1 MDKGPFACLF
11 LDQVYIY
18 TPVDG
23 QTPVGETSTMSE
35 LTERQAEIL
44 DYVRTCLREH
54 GAPPTRADIAKM
66 FGFSSPNAAEGHL
79 RALATKGHI
88 ELLPG
93 SARNIRLL
101 GDEVS
106 LTQQF
111 ELPLLG
117 RIAAGTPL
125 TASENVESTVI
136 VDPDLFHPRADFLHR
151 ISGHSMKD
159 AGILDGDLVGIHAQ
173 PDADSG
179 TIIAAVLPERRS
191 GDDRIT
197 LKRYFRRG
205 KKVTLKAE
213 NDAPGY
219 EPIEIDLSQQDD
231 EDRPV
236 FRIAGIYAGLIR
248 IPR

>member
-1 MDKGPFACLF
+1 
-11 LDQVYIY
+11 
-18 TPVDG
+18 
-23 QTPVGETSTMSE
+23 MSD

-44 DYVRTCLREH
+44 EYVKSRLREQ
-54 GAPPTRADIAKM
+54 GSPPTRADIARD

-79 RALATKGHI
+79 RALAAKGHI

-93 SARNIRLL
+93 AARNIRLL
-101 GDEVS
+101 ADESAS
-106 LTQQF
+106 LTLQF

-125 TASENVESTVI
+125 TAAENVEDRLV
-136 VDPDLFHPRADFLHR
+136 VDPALFRPRADFLHR

-173 PDADSG
+173 ATADNG
-179 TIIAAVLPERRS
+179 QIIAAVLPERRS

-205 KKVTLKAE
+205 QRVTLKAE
-213 NDAPGY
+213 NSAPGY
-219 EPIEIDLSQQDD
+219 EPIEIDLARAGD
-231 EDRPV
+231 EERPA

-248 IPR
+248 AAR